1 MIVVKTRHA
10 NVRPDRENCSMNAAL
25 RNRVKKS
32 IEKTQQEEAFKE
44 LLKLMG
50 ANGGKAPYGEVK
62 NIVKAYNANGFK
74 AKTRQNLY
82 YCLSQ
87 LKFSTTSSKDNTN
100 SQLVGT
106 IVTGNNTEG
115 VMSDLTEEPVASV
128 TQQGIQVETEVVI
141 SKSNNGGQKAGST
154 KEKEEEDKQ
163 KLAEVMSRRATLF
176 TEKVKEA
183 RK

>member
-10 NVRPDRENCSMNAAL
+10 NVRPDCEHCSKNAAL

-106 IVTGNNTEG
+106 IVTGNNTE
-115 VMSDLTEEPVASV
+115 
-128 TQQGIQVETEVVI
+128 
-141 SKSNNGGQKAGST
+141 
-154 KEKEEEDKQ
+154 
-163 KLAEVMSRRATLF
+163 
-176 TEKVKEA
+176 
-183 RK
+183 